1 MASGFTMVKHE
12 GKGAKTVAKAS
23 TKKATSKSPAG
34 QKIQAGGSGK
44 MHGFA
49 GAGAQKPGVSATTQ
63 SKGKGAAFPAGGPSG
78 KMHGFAGV
86 KAQKSGRS
94 SQS

>member
-1 MASGFTMVKHE
+1 MVKHE

-44 MHGFA
+44 MHSFS
-49 GAGAQKPGVSATTQ
+49 GAGPQKADSTATT
-63 SKGKGAAFPAGGPSG
+63 KHAGKGAAFPAGGPSG